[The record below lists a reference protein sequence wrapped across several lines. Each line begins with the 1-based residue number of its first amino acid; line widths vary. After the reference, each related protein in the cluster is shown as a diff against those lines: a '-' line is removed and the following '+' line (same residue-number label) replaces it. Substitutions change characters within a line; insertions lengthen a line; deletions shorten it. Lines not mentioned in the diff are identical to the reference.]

1 MKTHSLLLLLL
12 SFVQVVPLFGE
23 TPYKEERRVIYSS
36 EAPERPYLLQPGHS
50 LEQTVS
56 FPKRA
61 YPTRK
66 FLRVTGGVKM
76 PAPFQERGEEMFRR
90 SEFFIDDNLDSVV
103 TRKDCYS
110 LYFKGENDAFER
122 YAYFRVMGEAL
133 KPGKLTVHLPV
144 VRRRQLTV
152 DVKGRF
158 GLELELYYKKPG
170 RAAQD
175 ILILPT
181 ACCLC
186 LSLSARESIRMSAI
200 LLHCP
205 ITWLALCCV
214 QEEAVS
220 VVNVAGSAPFGAEWQ
235 NCVACPFHQVCTESE
250 SGGLLGRM

>member
-12 SFVQVVPLFGE
+12 SFVQVFPLFGE

-103 TRKDCYS
+103 TRKDRYS
-110 LYFKGENDAFER
+110 LYFKGENDAFEC
-122 YAYFRVMGEAL
+122 Y
-133 KPGKLTVHLPV
+133 
-144 VRRRQLTV
+144 
-152 DVKGRF
+152 
-158 GLELELYYKKPG
+158 
-170 RAAQD
+170 
-175 ILILPT
+175 
-181 ACCLC
+181 LC

-220 VVNVAGSAPFGAEWQ
+220 VVNVGWKRPVWS
-235 NCVACPFHQVCTESE
+235 
-250 SGGLLGRM
+250 RMAKLCGMSLSPSLHRKRVRWIIG

>member
-12 SFVQVVPLFGE
+12 SFVQVFPLFGE

-103 TRKDCYS
+103 TRKDRYS

-158 GLELELYYKKPG
+158 GLELELY
-170 RAAQD
+170 
-175 ILILPT
+175 
-181 ACCLC
+181 
-186 LSLSARESIRMSAI
+186 
-200 LLHCP
+200 
-205 ITWLALCCV
+205 
-214 QEEAVS
+214 
-220 VVNVAGSAPFGAEWQ
+220 
-235 NCVACPFHQVCTESE
+235 
-250 SGGLLGRM
+250 